1 MAELVEGLEE
11 IGVMVAEMA
20 VKMEEILAEEE
31 IV

>member
-1 MAELVEGLEE
+1 MVGFLEGLEE
-11 IGVMVAEMA
+11 IEDVVAEIV